1 MTTKAAIDL
10 NDWLTCFADATRDLA
25 AGSLRFDGS
34 AEQNGAAPAGADA
47 RSSVYITIL
56 GESTSI
62 HLGLAATDEG
72 CRALAQAFLGMR
84 RKEAISEGDVVDG
97 MSEILNIVA
106 GKVKSKLSGRDK
118 TLRLGLPMF
127 IVGQIQHR
135 ENMERASADV
145 TLGPISCRLSVFRTP
160 SSAPRRA

>member
-1 MTTKAAIDL
+1 MTTATIDL
-10 NDWLTCFADATRDLA
+10 NEWLTCFGDAARDLA
-25 AGSLRFDGS
+25 AASLRFDNGQAPEAAPS
-34 AEQNGAAPAGADA
+34 GAARPAA
-47 RSSVYITIL
+47 YITIL
-56 GESTSI
+56 GDSTSM
-62 HLGLAATDEG
+62 HLGIAASEDG
-72 CRALAQAFLGMR
+72 CRALAQAFLGLR
-84 RKEAISEGDVVDG
+84 RKDAISDGDVVDG
-97 MSEILNIVA
+97 MSEILNILA

-145 TLGPISCRLSVFRTP
+145 MLGPVPCQLMVFRTA